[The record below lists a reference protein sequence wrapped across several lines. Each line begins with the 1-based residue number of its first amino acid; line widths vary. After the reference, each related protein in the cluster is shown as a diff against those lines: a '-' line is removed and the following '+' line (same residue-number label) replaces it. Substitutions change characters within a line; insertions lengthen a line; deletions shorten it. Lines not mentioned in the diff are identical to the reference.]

1 MHQSL
6 INKYTGEVL
15 QIVGG
20 GTDSRF
26 EVHEDFMWV
35 TGPEEVEKGC
45 DSVEYRYNMGS
56 GQVERKPEAIPP
68 YDLSR
73 RVEFFNYEEQLD
85 MLWHDIDEGRLP
97 GKETSKWY
105 AHIKAVK
112 EQYPKP

>member
-20 GTDSRF
+20 GTDARF

-35 TGPEEVEKGC
+35 RGPYEIEKWCEAPEYHYNLGTGQIEKKELP
-45 DSVEYRYNMGS
+45 V
-56 GQVERKPEAIPP
+56 PP
-68 YDLSR
+68 YDLER
-73 RVEFFNYEEQLD
+73 RIKYDMFAEQLD

-112 EQYPKP
+112 EEHPKP

>member
-20 GTDSRF
+20 GTDARF

-35 TGPEEVEKGC
+35 TGPDEVENGC

-56 GQVERKPEAIPP
+56 GQVERKPEPIPP
-68 YDLSR
+68 YDLCR

-97 GKETSKWY
+97 GKELSLI
-105 AHIKAVK
+105 HI
-112 EQYPKP
+112 

>member
-1 MHQSL
+1 MTQL
-6 INKYTGEVL
+6 NIATIWEADRL
-15 QIVGG
+15 
-20 GTDSRF
+20 
-26 EVHEDFMWV
+26 
-35 TGPEEVEKGC
+35 
-45 DSVEYRYNMGS
+45 
-56 GQVERKPEAIPP
+56 RKPEAIPP

-112 EQYPKP
+112 EEHPKP

>member
-35 TGPEEVEKGC
+35 TGPYEIEKGC
-45 DSVEYRYNMGS
+45 EAPEYHYNLGT
-56 GQVERKPEAIPP
+56 GQIEKKELPVPP
-68 YDLSR
+68 YDLER
-73 RVEFFNYEEQLD
+73 RIKYDMFAEQLD

-112 EQYPKP
+112 EEHPKP